1 MIDKDSLD
9 KLLLESIPLPM
20 AIVDKD
26 NILSANSAFFNF
38 FKIKSIDDFYT
49 QYISFE
55 KIIIPDKLTLYVNSQ
70 DFWTQNIQK
79 EVEKDKNFL
88 KLKNIQD
95 EIKYFN
101 VTPSRIDGL
110 FLIMDDSNSF
120 NNNLKLENALYT
132 NSLTGLLNR
141 NKLISDLMAE
151 DNLISGL
158 ASLDIRAFK
167 EINDFY
173 GNRTGDYVLKTIAE
187 ILNKSI
193 KPELTVYKTASDTY
207 SVANCGLN
215 QIQFINNI
223 AKLINLVDNYP
234 FVYNGQEISAKLV
247 GGISLSPKNNKLV
260 TADLAL
266 HEAKKSKKDYLVF
279 YTELD
284 NLEEFKN
291 NMEWT
296 KKLKNAIKEDRI
308 VVYYQPLINN
318 KIMRADKFECLVRMI
333 DGDKIISPFFFLGI
347 SKKSNQYHNIT
358 RIVLIKAFN
367 TFKDIDASFS
377 VNISY
382 EDIISEGFYE
392 FCEENI
398 KKFGIGEKVVFEIL
412 EDEGIKDYNVL
423 VDFINKI
430 KKLGAKIAI
439 DDFGTGYSNFE
450 HIMKM
455 NIDFLKIDA
464 SIIKYIATD
473 KNSLQV
479 TKTIVNFAKSLNLKV
494 IAEYV
499 ENEDIF
505 KIVKSLGI
513 EYSQGYHFSAP
524 IESPLPYIGKQL

>member
-1 MIDKDSLD
+1 MTDKDDLD

-20 AIVDKD
+20 AIVDED
-26 NILSANSAFFNF
+26 DILTANKEFFVFFNVSSIVDF
-38 FKIKSIDDFYT
+38 HHQYLSLEKTMVLDKS
-49 QYISFE
+49 
-55 KIIIPDKLTLYVNSQ
+55 TLYNKEQ
-70 DFWTQNIQK
+70 DFWTQNIEEDK
-79 EVEKDKNFL
+79 ENII
-88 KLKNIQD
+88 KLKNEKD
-95 EIKYFN
+95 EIKYFKI
-101 VTPSRIDGL
+101 TPSRVDGL
-110 FLIMDDSNSF
+110 FLMMDYSESIGYKE
-120 NNNLKLENALYT
+120 KLENALYT

-141 NKLISDLMAE
+141 NKLISDLIAE
-151 DNLISGL
+151 DNTISGL

-173 GNRTGDYVLKTIAE
+173 GNRTGDHVLKE
-187 ILNKSI
+187 ISEIITANIPS
-193 KPELTVYKTASDTY
+193 ELVAYKTASDTY
-207 SVANCGLN
+207 CVANHGLS
-215 QIQFINNI
+215 QMKFINSI
-223 AKLINLVDNYP
+223 SHIIELVDDNV
-234 FVYNGQEISAKLV
+234 FVCGGQEISAKLV

-279 YTELD
+279 YAELD

-296 KKLKNAIKEDRI
+296 KKLKQAITEDRI

-333 DGDKIISPFFFLGI
+333 DGDRIVSPFFFLGI
-347 SKKSNQYHNIT
+347 SKKSNQYHHIT
-358 RIVLIKAFN
+358 RIVLIKAFT
-367 TFKDIDASFS
+367 TFQDIDASFS

-398 KKFGIGEKVVFEIL
+398 AKYNIGEKVVFEIL
-412 EDEGIKDYNVL
+412 EDESIQDYNVL
-423 VDFINKI
+423 TDFINKV

-464 SIIKYIATD
+464 SIIKHIATD
-473 KNSLQV
+473 ANSLQV
-479 TKTIVNFAKSLNLKV
+479 TKTIVSFAKGLNLKV

-499 ENEDIF
+499 ENEEIF
-505 KIVKSLGI
+505 KVVQSLGI

-524 IESPLPYIGKQL
+524 IDSPLSYIGKQL